1 VVFCANFFFVLSLYR
16 SISAFSFLLIERA
29 LFKKLTYVF
38 LSFFL
43 CLARAAGETI
53 RAQIPFGP
61 IVKVTVPEGL
71 PEDEETNRTV
81 EFYVKNWE
89 GTEEACVPP
98 PPPGMQKQYR
108 KAKAHAETMLERGMD
123 VTCENVGEDMGMKES
138 RILSGGY
145 GEEDEEDRGIP
156 PPPPISQFVPPPP
169 PPPPP
174 PVSQVAVNPMMP
186 MAMMGAARSMMQH
199 QNQTVQQP
207 PPPPPP
213 PPPSHP

>member
-1 VVFCANFFFVLSLYR
+1 M
-16 SISAFSFLLIERA
+16 
-29 LFKKLTYVF
+29 
-38 LSFFL
+38 
-43 CLARAAGETI
+43 
-53 RAQIPFGP
+53 
-61 IVKVTVPEGL
+61 KVTVPEGL

-123 VTCENVGEDMGMKES
+123 VTCENVGEDMGVKES

-156 PPPPISQFVPPPP
+156 PPPPISQFMPP

-213 PPPSHP
+213 PLPP

>member
-1 VVFCANFFFVLSLYR
+1 M
-16 SISAFSFLLIERA
+16 
-29 LFKKLTYVF
+29 FKKLTYVF

-43 CLARAAGETI
+43 SLARAAGETI

-174 PVSQVAVNPMMP
+174 VSQVAVNPMMP

>member
-1 VVFCANFFFVLSLYR
+1 M
-16 SISAFSFLLIERA
+16 
-29 LFKKLTYVF
+29 
-38 LSFFL
+38 
-43 CLARAAGETI
+43 
-53 RAQIPFGP
+53 
-61 IVKVTVPEGL
+61 KVTVPEGL

-89 GTEEACVPP
+89 GTEDECVPP

-156 PPPPISQFVPPPP
+156 PPPPISQFM